1 VELEQRFKECAG
13 REVADIAAAFED
25 DDQDD
30 VTKALVSIIAGRT
43 ERSRL
48 PERPY
53 RVGLTLY
60 GDAGVSDWTISY
72 TDAEAAVEPSA
83 DAGTTH
89 IETRWEHWEDAVRLI
104 NGDLS
109 ALSLFYARRITIG
122 DEATTDNEPAW
133 LRAVDFAPGSPALAE
148 NRVLTNLI
156 IANEEGQKRR
166 EAYVGEVGVPAIAEA
181 RTLTTARALLESGCA
196 EELKGSYMA
205 VTIADEP
212 SAPAVAVF
220 EPTKVTAGSAELTS
234 GPGAG
239 VVLRY
244 VNRQALLD
252 GATGTRTF
260 QDLLVNG
267 LVKVEG
273 GEDDRA
279 RFARTLM
286 NFARLH
292 GI

>member
-1 VELEQRFKECAG
+1 M
-13 REVADIAAAFED
+13 EVTAIGGAFED

-30 VTKALVSIIAGRT
+30 VTRTLVSIVADRT
-43 ERSRL
+43 ERTRL
-48 PERPY
+48 PSLPY
-53 RVGLTLY
+53 RVGLTMY
-60 GDAGVSDWTISY
+60 GDAGVSDWVISY
-72 TDAEAAVEPSA
+72 TDDDATVEERD
-83 DAGTTH
+83 DAGSLDV
-89 IETRWEHWEDAVRLI
+89 ETRWEHWEDAVRLI

-122 DEATTDNEPAW
+122 DEPTTDNEPPW
-133 LRAVDFAPGSPALAE
+133 LRAVDFAPGSQALAE
-148 NRVLTNLI
+148 NRALTRVI
-156 IANEEGQKRR
+156 IANEQGQKARD
-166 EAYVGEVGVPAIAEA
+166 ECVAEVGLQTIAEA
-181 RTLTTARALLESGCA
+181 RTRSTARALLESGCA

-212 SAPAVAVF
+212 SILTVAFF
-220 EPTKVTAGSAELTS
+220 EPTRVTAGSSDLVSSET
-234 GPGAG
+234 PG
-239 VVLRY
+239 VLLPY

-252 GATGTRTF
+252 GCTGTRTF

-273 GEDDRA
+273 AEEDRA